1 MNLKKKILSLFV
13 IFFILFFAVGCK
25 EGTPSTEDPKKELTN
40 EFMNTNLLTFQDG
53 ENEDNVLTYI
63 LLEKKFKEHNVYYE
77 TLGEGIK
84 IEENR
89 ALAIR
94 GEEDKLSL
102 LKAIVLITDSFFI
115 EREFYLTIIKSDA
128 ELDPNLEL
136 IEEFNKLNLI
146 TYSAGDNKDNVN
158 GNITLLTS
166 FKDNKITWQ
175 SLDEAI
181 SINGNQGVITKGES
195 NTLVNLI
202 AKLEVDDKV
211 IAIREFT
218 LTVIKKDEENPINYD
233 EILAKIDLPSETK
246 TDLLLPT
253 VIDNVNITWVSND
266 AAISNAG
273 VVTRGRDDISVT
285 LSATAGSVTKT
296 FLVVVL
302 KEEQI
307 ISTRTPIAEVREM
320 ALGNKVEVHGVVT
333 SLMANGNFTIQDSSG
348 AISLYFGNNNTAL
361 EIGAE
366 YIVSGITD
374 NFNGL
379 TQLKSPTAI
388 EKIGKFSLPSVI
400 DLTGYSLDYDDVT
413 LYEAYVI
420 TYRNLEVLNVDESK
434 SDAIELT
441 VKNEAG
447 EQTKARLDIRVND
460 LPYAFSNVEVGQI
473 VDLYNVTIGQY
484 KGKAEFLYTR
494 GSEIHVRPKDPKQ
507 IVFYGVA
514 NKIHTLGDPTPNY
527 LAGITAK
534 NGLGNDF
541 TSQIVV
547 DSSLV
552 DLDKIGVYEVHI
564 YLLGDES
571 VKTSYEVTVRKPAQ
585 PGDYTGYYQS
595 LAGLPE
601 SALKNE
607 LARLIVNTGFATG
620 STSQVKEVD
629 KWNGSYYLIYTGMG
643 SYGNR
648 EHTWPKSLLGSVKD
662 DLHNLR
668 AAKVAVNSSR
678 SNYPFTE
685 NNKPYTGNNPYQKIG
700 SAWYPGDEHIGDVAR
715 IVLYISI
722 RYNLPLSIV
731 GNLNMFLKWHELDP
745 VNEFEKTRND
755 RIYTIQKNRNPFID
769 HPELVERYF
778 GAPKTSYAISNTL
791 INAALQMNNKP
802 YIIQTRSNHNY
813 IN

>member
-1 MNLKKKILSLFV
+1 
-13 IFFILFFAVGCK
+13 
-25 EGTPSTEDPKKELTN
+25 
-40 EFMNTNLLTFQDG
+40 
-53 ENEDNVLTYI
+53 DNVLTYI

-115 EREFYLTIIKSDA
+115 EREFYLTIIKIDA

-233 EILAKIDLPSETK
+233 EILAKITLPSETK

-266 AAISNAG
+266 SAISNAG

-302 KEEQI
+302 KEEAI
-307 ISTRTPIAEVREM
+307 ISTKTPIAEVREM
-320 ALGNKVEVHGVVT
+320 ALGKQVEVHGVVT

-348 AISLYFGNNNTAL
+348 AIPLYFGSNNNTAL
-361 EIGAE
+361 EIGTE
-366 YIVSGITD
+366 YIVSGLTH

-379 TQLKSPTAI
+379 IQLNTVSVI
-388 EKIGKFSLPSVI
+388 EKIGKTSLPSVI

-420 TYRNLEVLNVDESK
+420 SYKNLEVISVETKKN
-434 SDAIELT
+434 AIELT

-447 EQTKARLDIRVND
+447 EQTNARLDTRVND

-484 KGKAEFLYTR
+484 DNKAQFLYTR
-494 GSEIHVRPKDPKQ
+494 RSEIHIRPKDPTQ
-507 IVFYGVA
+507 IVFYGVV
-514 NKIHTLGDPTPNY
+514 NKLHTLGDPAPNY
-527 LAGITAK
+527 SAGITAK
-534 NGLGNDF
+534 NGLGDDF

-552 DLDKIGVYEVHI
+552 DLDTVGVYEVHI
-564 YLLGDES
+564 YLSSDES
-571 VKTSYEVTVRKPAQ
+571 VKISYEITVRKPAQ

-601 SALKNE
+601 SALENE
-607 LARLIVNTGFATG
+607 LKRLIVNTGFATG
-620 STSQVKEVD
+620 TTNQVKEVD

-643 SYGNR
+643 PYGNR
-648 EHTWPKSLLGSVKD
+648 EHTWPDSLLGSEKY

-668 AAKVAVNSSR
+668 AAKVKVNSER
-678 SNYPFTE
+678 SNHPFTE
-685 NNKPYTGNNPYQKIG
+685 NNKPYTGSNPYELLDSG
-700 SAWYPGDEHIGDVAR
+700 WYPGDEHIGDVAR

-722 RYNLPLSIV
+722 RYNLPLSRV

-769 HPELVERYF
+769 HPELVEIYF